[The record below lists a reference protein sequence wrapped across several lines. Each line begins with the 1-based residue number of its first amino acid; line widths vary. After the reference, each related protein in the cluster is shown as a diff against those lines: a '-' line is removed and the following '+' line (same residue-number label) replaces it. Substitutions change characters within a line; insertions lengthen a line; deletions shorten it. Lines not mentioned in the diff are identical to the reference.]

1 VSRYV
6 ALLDGGRREVG
17 VEVEDDGPGRY
28 QVKLG
33 DRVLQVDGCR
43 QDAATLSL
51 LIDGASWAA
60 SFDERGGQQR
70 VRVRGVAVPVEVL
83 PEARLRLRRPPG
95 TLTVEGRQ
103 PVTAPLPG
111 RVLRVL
117 VKRGDPVTAGQPLL
131 VLEALRMENELRSP
145 RGGTVVELQVEAG
158 QDVTGGAMLLVVE

>member
-6 ALLDGGRREVG
+6 ALLDGGRREVA

-33 DRVLQVDGCR
+33 DRVLRVDACR

-51 LIDGASWAA
+51 IVDGASWTAT
-60 SFDERGGQQR
+60 FDERGGQQR
-70 VRVRGVAVPVEVL
+70 VRVRGTVLPVEVL

-95 TLTVEGRQ
+95 SLTLEGRQ

-117 VKRGDPVTAGQPLL
+117 VKRGDAVAAGQPLL

-145 RGGTVVELQVEAG
+145 RAGTVVELQVEAG
-158 QDVTGGAMLLVVE
+158 QDVAGGATLLAVE